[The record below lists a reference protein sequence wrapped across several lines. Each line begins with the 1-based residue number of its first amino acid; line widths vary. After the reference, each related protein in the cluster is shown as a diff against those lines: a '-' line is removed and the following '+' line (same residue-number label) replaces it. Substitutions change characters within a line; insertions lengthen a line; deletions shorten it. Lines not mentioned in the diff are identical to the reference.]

1 MSLTGLKKQY
11 NKVSQVSSNNRGI
24 VFLKTLAKYCW
35 TCFIFYFNLSSPSI
49 LPPSLFNPLPPSSS
63 SAVYDWEDWKRW
75 RYSIGRWL
83 QGAGE
88 GEQSEREKIASTCAL
103 ATLSSFI
110 VTSIAH
116 ILCTYTIISYPMC
129 VVRYTHW
136 VLTITDSIA
145 TTCIII
151 CRLTNAESSVCVCE
165 CVWFTY

>member
-49 LPPSLFNPLPPSSS
+49 LPPSLFNPLPPPLQFMIEKTGKDEGTPLDDDYRELERVSSQ
-63 SAVYDWEDWKRW
+63 R
-75 RYSIGRWL
+75 
-83 QGAGE
+83 
-88 GEQSEREKIASTCAL
+88 EREKIASTCAL

-116 ILCTYTIISYPMC
+116 LCTYTIISYPMC
-129 VVRYTHW
+129 VVRYT
-136 VLTITDSIA
+136 
-145 TTCIII
+145 
-151 CRLTNAESSVCVCE
+151 
-165 CVWFTY
+165 